1 MKFTMKSL
9 GSVLV
14 LLSLAACSTV
24 SELQP
29 AEGVSFPPSYSISQ
43 ILVEDKTGED
53 HELENGMTVEALMK
67 SAMREAISNSGKLES
82 GGPKLTYEV
91 FVIQYQK
98 GSAAARWL
106 MPGLGKT
113 ILSVEGSVK
122 DSTGNVI
129 ASTRA
134 TESIGAGGGYTI
146 GAWKYIF
153 ENVAEKLVDDLP

>member
-1 MKFTMKSL
+1 
-9 GSVLV
+9 
-14 LLSLAACSTV
+14 
-24 SELQP
+24 
-29 AEGVSFPPSYSISQ
+29 
-43 ILVEDKTGED
+43 
-53 HELENGMTVEALMK
+53 
-67 SAMREAISNSGKLES
+67 
-82 GGPKLTYEV
+82 
-91 FVIQYQK
+91 
-98 GSAAARWL
+98 